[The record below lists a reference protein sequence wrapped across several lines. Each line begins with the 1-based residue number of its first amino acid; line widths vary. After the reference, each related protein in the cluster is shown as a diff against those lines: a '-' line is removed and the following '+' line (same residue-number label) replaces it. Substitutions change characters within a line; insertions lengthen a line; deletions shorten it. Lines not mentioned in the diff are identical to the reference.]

1 MTGLVLGIDI
11 GGTGSRVALAALDAT
26 AGRLTDVGAD
36 SDTVPDSDNDC
47 IATLGTLTGPGVS
60 IGADGSNA
68 PQLIRRLV
76 SAAREA
82 WPEHLDSVR
91 GIGIGATGI
100 ASLSTDIGELARS
113 SAAEAKAETA
123 VAIDAVTAHLGALD
137 GRGGAVTVLGTG
149 AIAIA
154 HPGPDSQGLLLPTWT
169 RVDGWGH
176 LFGDRGGGAWLG
188 RCALEA
194 ALRCH
199 DGVDA
204 RGGAIL
210 EAATQRF
217 GEPETWPAQFYT
229 RDDRAGLLAEFAVD
243 LANLVRTGDPA
254 AAELLAAA
262 GREAARSAIAAGRS
276 AFPTDRGEAA
286 VGRSPTLTGRKSGDA
301 PIRVALTGGLR
312 QAGKALI
319 DEFRAEAMRLS
330 AEASVVEPA
339 GDPLRGALTLASHAA
354 DGRVRPQPGV
364 VWM

>member
-11 GGTGSRVALAALDAT
+11 GGTGSRVALAALDAS

-36 SDTVPDSDNDC
+36 SDTVPDSDKDC

-113 SAAEAKAETA
+113 FAAEAKAETA

-188 RCALEA
+188 RCALEV
-194 ALRCH
+194 ALKCH
-199 DGVDA
+199 DGVDVRGA
-204 RGGAIL
+204 RL
-210 EAATQRF
+210 LDAATQRF
-217 GEPETWPAQFYT
+217 GDPDTWPAQFYT

-243 LANLVRTGDPA
+243 LANLVRAGDPA

-276 AFPTDRGEAA
+276 AFPTDRSEILGIRH
-286 VGRSPTLTGRKSGDA
+286 GGDA
-301 PIRVALTGGLR
+301 PLRVALTGGLR
-312 QAGKALI
+312 QAGEALI
-319 DEFRAEAMRLS
+319 DEFRVEAMRLS

-364 VWM
+364 LWM

>member
-1 MTGLVLGIDI
+1 MSGLVLGIDI
-11 GGTGSRVALAALDAT
+11 GGTGSRVALAALDAI
-26 AGRLTDVGAD
+26 AGRLADTGAESDVGAN
-36 SDTVPDSDNDC
+36 SDNDC

-76 SAAREA
+76 SAARDA
-82 WPEHLDSVR
+82 WPEHFDSIR

-100 ASLSTDIGELARS
+100 ASLSTDVGELARS
-113 SAAEAKAETA
+113 FAAEAKAETA

-154 HPGPDSQGLLLPTWT
+154 HPGPDSQGLLPPTWT

-194 ALRCH
+194 ALKCH
-199 DGVDA
+199 DGVDV
-204 RGGAIL
+204 RGAALL

-217 GEPETWPAQFYT
+217 GEPQTWPAQFYT
-229 RDDRAGLLAEFAVD
+229 RNDRAGLLAEFAVD
-243 LANLVRTGDPA
+243 LASLVRAGDPA
-254 AAELLAAA
+254 ATELLAAA

-276 AFPTDRGEAA
+276 ALPTGPSATLADRHG
-286 VGRSPTLTGRKSGDA
+286 GDA
-301 PIRVALTGGLR
+301 PLRVALAGGLR
-312 QAGKALI
+312 QAGEALI
-319 DEFRAEAMRLS
+319 DEFRAEAVRLS
-330 AEASVVEPA
+330 AEVSVVEPA
-339 GDPLRGALTLASHAA
+339 GDPLHGALTLASHAA